1 MGKDRRRERV
11 ARSVGLALTAGMVS
25 IIPTAFGAPIQDT
38 SVATTAAIAQGASA
52 VPGAGI
58 DTKITSTV
66 QNNVI
71 GWKDFSVKK
80 DEKVEFD
87 GKNYLNL
94 VTGANTSEING
105 IVKGGGDVYV
115 VNPNGIIF
123 GKDAQVNVGNLYAST
138 RYVDRAAAEM
148 ARAAGDIHSVLAT
161 TSAGVAADVV
171 NLGKISA
178 TKVEVEGANIRF
190 VSDNVSATGANV
202 TLKADGANGGYI
214 HVGNVNY
221 TGTSTDAPGY
231 TAGSATSGTVP
242 AIETYKTIR
251 KANWG
256 DIQNGLS
263 ANYMLTEDIDA
274 SSGFAPVTGMFTGK
288 FDGLFHTIKNMHV
301 TAGGGLFKE
310 TSNAKI
316 ENIGVS
322 NSTIAGG
329 SPAAPAGA
337 IVGHAKDT
345 TLRHVHSEH
354 TTATGNTFF
363 AAALVGRTEGTN
375 RIAYSYADNADL
387 STAGTMIG
395 TINGGTTYVDH
406 SYIVGDFGNPGPAS
420 TTLWGFARGI
430 SGATTKLYVQNS
442 YFDASVATNR
452 TIALASGA
460 SGNLVPGDTILIGEF
475 GATASAS
482 TYTQGAIPPGG
493 APGSPSIERE
503 DIHRISLYDSAD
515 PAKFGWGDDIGNT
528 GGVHID
534 TATGKVTR
542 PSWRIYEGRALPI
555 LTSMTRGIKTVDY
568 RYAYYKKGTGGTY
581 TEQDTAAT
589 RYNGGKNG
597 GRDIPASGTNPADG
611 LLYNARFLKIVDE
624 DGKELQD
631 TTSTAGG
638 VAADGNIAQNKAIA
652 FSGDRGTHIFYG
664 QDEGKYGQL
673 HATYDGAQQS
683 RALLWS
689 DQAGYDLVGGN
700 ISIAPR
706 TVSVPQKDL
715 KEVVFKKE
723 YDGTA
728 NVDASKI
735 AALYEGTSTNV
746 HGILDED
753 KAAGLVVNTS
763 GITGKYVNPD
773 TTKAQSAAEDWDRP
787 TSYTNADDKQDV
799 GAKKYV
805 HLGGTLTLT
814 SNGSAYTGHDYVIN
828 PADAAIDTFSKGL
841 IYQRTLALSTLPAAS
856 QKIYDGT
863 ADVMT
868 AGNGLSTDTARN
880 FTTADFSMDRTNV
893 HGADDVVLSVSG
905 KAKYVDKQ
913 TDGTYQETKK
923 VGTHDIAYTGIKLT
937 GATAGNYTLVYGSEA
952 IYSKKG
958 RLTKDS
964 NWNAAVAPVPSDAST
979 GGTGVL
985 HQAGGKI
992 TPRTISR
999 TDYAWYKNVSG
1010 ILTEQD
1016 ATRQYNGHTSY
1027 TDPVGPTDGR
1037 TVRLSST
1044 ATPTAL
1050 GLVGTDDIQFTAT
1063 AADFTTAQ
1071 GTGSPLTKNVYNAAL
1086 GATDGAQAVRYKV
1099 TVTGSDAENYAFL
1112 DAPTVALKTDGT
1124 QYDVYGKGTIT
1135 PRELK
1140 VKAGAAKAVK
1150 PYDGDAKVKRG
1161 GTGTENLEFGTDD
1174 YIVYDDP
1181 AKTEAENERYH
1192 LVAGDTDKIAYTGIY
1207 KQTGT
1212 EAAKDVNW
1220 DAANHVVLDKDVTYT
1235 VTVKNGASPSANYTF
1250 VGAASAAP
1258 NQVSLDAG
1266 KGGRIEQREL
1276 TGFRMGDVEKFYD
1289 TTAEL
1294 NGGTDN
1300 IVSGKNTN
1308 TVDRALKDATATGLV
1323 GTDKIWDVF
1332 DASKIQGAYGRTAAG
1347 TFTENEHVNRDAA
1360 QNVIKTAVRYAGT
1373 NGAASLADAMKDHN
1387 YTLAAGTLQGDGSFV
1402 QEKGGKIK
1410 PVTLQHVTV
1419 TADHAEKVYDGN
1431 QNVIAP
1437 AGHESEGAA
1446 YFLTHHTGT
1455 DAGKLHAM
1463 TGTSNGHTVH
1473 VDYHVVSGAYAS
1485 KDSHNGAL
1493 QNVTYKLKAVEK
1505 GDYTLD
1511 ASLKD
1516 ASGNYSYTAVNGGT
1530 ITPKTVYA
1538 SAKRDPLTKVY
1549 DAKRAAGVAG
1559 DAAVTLEG
1567 LIDGTNE
1574 STAAYYDKNVGTGK
1588 TVTYE
1593 VKLDP
1598 ATQAL
1603 GNYYIV
1609 DRSYTGNDPANH
1621 RITQLQTMDNAITP
1635 ASLTVTFGTPTK
1647 EYDGNTNIQNPAQIN
1662 AQITGLLTGDS
1673 GVQDQVTL
1681 NPALLSQAKYND
1693 ANVGMGKPIDYTLE
1707 LQGTDA
1713 GNYRLASATQKEN
1726 PTTHAQEWHQT
1737 GYGVITKKQVA
1748 PGGNPFSVTLA
1759 PITKAYDGT
1768 DAVAYDHTG
1777 WQYGQGGAGAKK
1789 TAGDYVN
1796 AFTLAGIPLQA
1807 ANGDYS
1813 ITSAKYDSPNVG
1825 ASSAEYTFKISDT
1838 IAKNYD
1844 FSALSPG
1851 VFDNGVYHYTASG
1864 ASITP
1869 QRVVMT
1875 LTAPETTK
1883 VYNGLRDVVTNAQTN
1898 VTGTP
1903 VDLTPLVAVSK
1914 ADQKHD
1920 LALTANDLSAQY
1932 ASKDVQFDG
1941 AGNVVAQNVT
1951 YKVNLQTNPQNYELY
1966 VDATAAT
1973 SGAGGTIGAIDL
1985 IGKGKIL
1992 QKEIRTI
1999 TFGDEVEKTYD
2010 GTARV
2015 TENASGTEPK
2025 DTMNQAASTA
2035 QSADFVNG
2043 ETFGQIFDA
2052 TKLKGYYGTGT
2063 NAASFQKDA
2072 NVLREGGAVSKKTM
2086 QYMGRTAS
2094 GADADIATAI
2104 TNRNY
2109 KMADGVTSIV
2119 QEKAG
2124 KIKPKQMNF
2133 DDAVKVDFGAIQKV
2147 YDGSTDVSYNH
2158 SAWNRQ
2164 DTGRMDAKD
2173 YIHSVRIGPS
2183 AASMTTLDPEEYAAK
2198 AAYDSADAGVRT
2210 AHYTIT
2216 LAPAAAQ
2223 MFNNYELTTAPSSG
2237 VSYDPAAHA
2246 IKMAH
2251 AGQITPQEV
2260 VAKAERAATKVYD
2273 GTTNLVKGS
2282 TQAAPAG
2289 TGAIQPLADGYVAL
2303 RRADG
2308 RTRNPDGSSVWGTAS
2323 PTVTGHY
2330 DTKDVVLNPDGTVGE
2345 KTVSYTASAGSN
2357 YKLIDAADPS
2367 NAAIGTLSFT
2377 GKGRIE
2383 QKEIR
2388 TIRFGD
2394 EVEKVYDG
2402 TAVVTENASGA
2413 DPKDT
2418 MNQAASAAQSA
2429 DFVNGE
2435 TFGQIFD
2442 ATKLKGY
2449 YGTGT
2454 NAASFQKD
2462 ANVLREGGAVSKKT
2476 MQYMGRTAS
2485 GADADIATAI
2495 TNRNYKMA
2503 DGVTSIVQQQAGKI
2517 KPKQVNI
2524 ADVIDVDFGTL
2535 EKVYDGK
2542 TDVGYDTRAWNRQNT
2557 GRKTA
2562 KDFINAVNIGPAASS
2577 RTALAAGDYQAAANY
2592 DSADVGAHTAAYTIT
2607 LSEHAAKLFDNYD
2620 PTGTT
2625 GANLAY
2631 DPATRAITVSH
2642 AGQITPQEVVA
2653 KAERAATKVYDGT
2666 TNLVK
2671 GSTQAAPAGT
2681 GAIQPLADG
2690 YVALRRADG
2699 RTRNPDGSSVW
2710 GTASPTVTGH
2720 YDTKD
2725 VVLNP
2730 DGTVGEKTVSYTAS
2744 AGSNYKLIDA
2754 ADPSNTAIGTLSFTG
2769 KGRIE
2774 QKQIEVKFGRMEKEY
2789 DGSADATPAN
2799 LSDAIPTTPPIG
2811 AVNGDAFDDIFD
2823 RSRIKGYYGD
2833 VYGNGTLVPDASVRR
2848 DANHHVIDKVT
2859 AFTDSATGNIADALK
2874 RNPNGVS
2881 NYALAGNPKAIAGVG
2896 KIAPHAIHTSD
2907 VRVHYDPI
2915 SRAYD
2920 GTRYGLTNTDFSENQ
2935 DAERGHLKLT
2945 TTINGASVDLQYDLG
2960 RATFDDANVGTN
2972 KTVTYHMNGL
2982 AEQDLGNYAVE
2993 SGFGA
2998 WLNNPANWQFP
3009 GNTITPRKIAHN
3021 EVAKLTKTYDGTNY
3035 VSPIDPA
3042 THAPIL
3048 DTATHLPLAIEPART
3063 KDGGDYETATQF
3075 RGILAGD
3082 AGMVRT
3088 VITNAAYDDSKAG
3101 SRTVNYTAEILG
3113 DTHGN
3118 YAFADAAA
3126 TTPHTISYQG
3136 AGEIQK
3142 RKLTIRGN
3150 VLGLD
3155 RAYDQ
3160 TEHVDAAGRTRIED
3174 VLDDPANWSG
3184 LVTVNGATDDVRL
3197 KTDPSTGD
3205 ASFDA
3210 YYVRAN
3216 DRTPDRHVRRDADGT
3231 VQEKDI
3237 VVDNIQV
3244 EGNDAGNYELSSEI
3258 RASGKITPKVLTS
3271 AVTDPAEKVYD
3282 GTSALRNPQA
3292 KIHVEGAVMMPTG
3305 RPEDVGLQ
3313 VEGTFAHADASGQ
3326 ITNADAKNV
3335 DDANRALYHISIANG
3350 DYALDPSYAMQED
3363 LSGAGRITPYTL
3375 KATARTATKT
3385 YDGDT
3390 ALRAD
3395 GDGAVLPQDGAG
3407 YYLDVDKPAFDD
3419 AALGVTATSAGYG
3432 NKDAGSYAILYENL
3446 ALTNNA
3452 HGNYALEADPATG
3465 LPKAV
3470 QGKGVIEKRKLS
3482 LTDADPVSKVY
3493 DGTDTLLS
3501 YDRNTNRNETV
3512 TAKDKFHIRGLRN
3525 VVPGE
3530 ENDVFED
3537 IAITGKFASRHAGNQ
3552 GVQYDLHL
3560 AARSAKN
3567 YDLPET
3573 YTGAGTITPRTIGV
3587 QADPTKTPQK
3597 VYDAGRDLPDAQAY
3611 LVAANGADPINKILA
3626 GDRVGVASAKGTFR
3640 DPNVAGTPGANRV
3653 DYTHIAL
3660 DNPDYQLAN
3669 DALPDQPGT
3678 ITRRP
3683 LRVKAKPQIRV
3694 LGEDLT
3700 GFAPGTVSGW
3710 ATPAD
3715 KEALEGAFEWGPAPG
3730 AKQPV
3735 VPGLYGLYGTYHGQ
3749 LEGDFDRNYTFDQ
3762 EPANRTALMIG
3773 PNRAYYAATADGL
3786 LRPDRTVYTQASKDR
3801 TSDYARVPKY
3811 DVGYTAGGAG
3821 NGRTTEPIARDTT
3834 VEHERGEQ
3842 HPIFAR
3848 KAAFGIEGEDAVN
3861 LDGGDRA
3868 TRDQA
3873 EASLAR

>member
-1 MGKDRRRERV
+1 MCDGKGRLPLKPIVVCLVVCLNDIDKNSISLYNDSLGKLSRFLGDCNTPQMGEVTMGKDRRRERV
-11 ARSVGLALTAGMVS
+11 ARSVGLALTAGMFS
-25 IIPTAFGAPIQDT
+25 IVPTAFGAPIQDT

-52 VPGAGI
+52 ATGAGI

-105 IVKGGGDVYV
+105 IVTGGGDVYV

-138 RYVDRAAAEM
+138 RYVDRAAAET

-214 HVGNVNY
+214 HVGNAAAASPSY
-221 TGTSTDAPGY
+221 TMQNLDGSTA
-231 TAGSATSGTVP
+231 ATSVTDNYQTVDGSNWTTKF
-242 AIETYKTIR
+242 A
-251 KANWG
+251 ANSSG
-256 DIQNGLS
+256 NF
-263 ANYMLTEDIDA
+263 MLVEDIDA
-274 SSGFAPVTGMFTGK
+274 TTATGFAPVASFSGK
-288 FDGLFHTIKNMHV
+288 FDGMFHKVRNM
-301 TAGGGLFKE
+301 TSTTGGGLFR
-310 TSNAKI
+310 TTANATI
-316 ENIGVS
+316 QNVGIVDATITGVS
-322 NSTIAGG
+322 AASPGG
-329 SPAAPAGA
+329 ALIGHATGVTTVDHVYSDGTTSVSGDQARAGA
-337 IVGHAKDT
+337 LIGSAGA
-345 TLRHVHSEH
+345 S
-354 TTATGNTFF
+354 
-363 AAALVGRTEGTN
+363 TN
-375 RIAYSYADNADL
+375 DKTNISYSYTTCANEAA
-387 STAGTMIG
+387 SKAMIG
-395 TINGGTTYVDH
+395 NLMGKGLVDH
-406 SYIVGDFGNPGPAS
+406 SYVIANYPAGS
-420 TTLWGFARGI
+420 TVNYGFARAVLG
-430 SGATTKLYVQNS
+430 SGAELKVQNS
-442 YFDASVATNR
+442 YFSTPLSTADSTM
-452 TIALASGA
+452 S
-460 SGNLVPGDTILIGEF
+460 
-475 GATASAS
+475 GATAPTPPVVDSIIIRKYAAAKLYNHAGAATDIPTVTQDDVQSIRMYNTLQS
-482 TYTQGAIPPGG
+482 TVPGVSNIG
-493 APGSPSIERE
+493 WLG
-503 DIHRISLYDSAD
+503 DISD
-515 PAKFGWGDDIGNT
+515 T

-597 GRDIPASGTNPADG
+597 GKDIPASGTNPADG

-631 TTSTAGG
+631 ATSTAGG

-763 GITGKYVNPD
+763 GIAGKYVNPD

-828 PADAAIDTFSKGL
+828 PADAAIDTFAKGL

-868 AGNGLSTDTARN
+868 AGNGFSTDTARN

-893 HGADDVVLSVSG
+893 HGADDVALSVSG

-923 VGTHDIAYTGIKLT
+923 VGTHDIEYTGIKLT
-937 GATAGNYTLVYGSEA
+937 GVTAGNYTLVYGSEA

-1010 ILTEQD
+1010 VLTEQD

-1050 GLVGTDDIQFTAT
+1050 GLVGTDDIQFTAA

-1174 YIVYDDP
+1174 YIVYDDDP

-1258 NQVSLDAG
+1258 NQVSLDVA

-1373 NGAASLADAMKDHN
+1373 NGAASLADAMTDHN
-1387 YTLAAGTLQGDGSFV
+1387 YTLAAGTLQDDGSFV

-1419 TADHAEKVYDGN
+1419 TADRATKVYDGN

-1463 TGTSNGHTVH
+1463 TGTSNGHTVL
-1473 VDYHVVSGAYAS
+1473 VDYRVVSGAYAS

-1493 QNVTYKLKAVEK
+1493 QNVTYKLKAIED

-1538 SAKRDPLTKVY
+1538 SARRDPLTKVY

-1567 LIDGTNE
+1567 LIDGTNA
-1574 STAAYYDKNVGTGK
+1574 STAAYDDKNVGTGK

-1662 AQITGLLTGDS
+1662 AQITGLLTDDS

-1693 ANVGMGKPIDYTLE
+1693 ANVGTGKPIDYTLE
-1707 LQGTDA
+1707 LQGADA
-1713 GNYRLASATQKEN
+1713 GNYTIQTATQKEN

-1737 GYGVITKKQVA
+1737 GYGVITKKRVA

-1759 PITKAYDGT
+1759 PITKVYDGT

-1875 LTAPETTK
+1875 LTALETTK

-1920 LALTANDLSAQY
+1920 LALTAGDLSAQY

-1941 AGNVVAQNVT
+1941 AGNVALQNVT

-2025 DTMNQAASTA
+2025 DTISQAASTA

-2063 NAASFQKDA
+2063 NAANFQQDA

-2086 QYMGRTAS
+2086 QYMGMAA

-2183 AASMTTLDPEEYAAK
+2183 AASMTTLEPDKYAAK
-2198 AAYDSADAGVRT
+2198 AAYDSADAGART

-2216 LAPAAAQ
+2216 IAPAAAQ

-2237 VSYDPAAHA
+2237 VSYDPATHA

-2345 KTVSYTASAGSN
+2345 KTVSYTASAGNN
-2357 YKLIDAADPS
+2357 YKLIDAAS
-2367 NAAIGTLSFT
+2367 
-2377 GKGRIE
+2377 
-2383 QKEIR
+2383 
-2388 TIRFGD
+2388 
-2394 EVEKVYDG
+2394 
-2402 TAVVTENASGA
+2402 
-2413 DPKDT
+2413 
-2418 MNQAASAAQSA
+2418 
-2429 DFVNGE
+2429 
-2435 TFGQIFD
+2435 
-2442 ATKLKGY
+2442 
-2449 YGTGT
+2449 
-2454 NAASFQKD
+2454 
-2462 ANVLREGGAVSKKT
+2462 
-2476 MQYMGRTAS
+2476 
-2485 GADADIATAI
+2485 
-2495 TNRNYKMA
+2495 
-2503 DGVTSIVQQQAGKI
+2503 
-2517 KPKQVNI
+2517 
-2524 ADVIDVDFGTL
+2524 
-2535 EKVYDGK
+2535 
-2542 TDVGYDTRAWNRQNT
+2542 
-2557 GRKTA
+2557 
-2562 KDFINAVNIGPAASS
+2562 
-2577 RTALAAGDYQAAANY
+2577 
-2592 DSADVGAHTAAYTIT
+2592 
-2607 LSEHAAKLFDNYD
+2607 
-2620 PTGTT
+2620 
-2625 GANLAY
+2625 
-2631 DPATRAITVSH
+2631 
-2642 AGQITPQEVVA
+2642 
-2653 KAERAATKVYDGT
+2653 
-2666 TNLVK
+2666 
-2671 GSTQAAPAGT
+2671 
-2681 GAIQPLADG
+2681 
-2690 YVALRRADG
+2690 
-2699 RTRNPDGSSVW
+2699 
-2710 GTASPTVTGH
+2710 
-2720 YDTKD
+2720 
-2725 VVLNP
+2725 
-2730 DGTVGEKTVSYTAS
+2730 
-2744 AGSNYKLIDA
+2744 
-2754 ADPSNTAIGTLSFTG
+2754 PSNTAIGTLSFTG

-2833 VYGNGTLVPDASVRR
+2833 VYENGTLVPDASVRR

-2859 AFTDSATGNIADALK
+2859 AFTDSATDNIADALK

-2920 GTRYGLTNTDFSENQ
+2920 GTRYGITNSDFSENQ

-2960 RATFDDANVGTN
+2960 QATFDDANVGTN

-2998 WLNNPANWQFP
+2998 WLNNPANWQFA
-3009 GNTITPRKIAHN
+3009 GNTITPRKIAH
-3021 EVAKLTKTYDGTNY
+3021 LTKTYDGTNY

-3075 RGILAGD
+3075 SGILAGD

-3231 VQEKDI
+3231 VQEKNI

-3326 ITNADAKNV
+3326 ITNADARNV

-3452 HGNYALEADPATG
+3452 HGNYALEADLATG

-3482 LTDADPVSKVY
+3482 LTDVDPVSKVY

-3811 DVGYTAGGAG
+3811 DVSYTAGGAG

-3848 KAAFGIEGEDAVN
+3848 KTAFGIEGEDAVN

>member
-354 TTATGNTFF
+354 TTVTGNTFF

-1174 YIVYDDP
+1174 YIVYDDDP

-2025 DTMNQAASTA
+2025 DTMNQAASAA

-2063 NAASFQKDA
+2063 NAANFQQDA

-2246 IKMAH
+2246 IKMA
-2251 AGQITPQEV
+2251 
-2260 VAKAERAATKVYD
+2260 
-2273 GTTNLVKGS
+2273 
-2282 TQAAPAG
+2282 
-2289 TGAIQPLADGYVAL
+2289 
-2303 RRADG
+2303 
-2308 RTRNPDGSSVWGTAS
+2308 
-2323 PTVTGHY
+2323 
-2330 DTKDVVLNPDGTVGE
+2330 
-2345 KTVSYTASAGSN
+2345 
-2357 YKLIDAADPS
+2357 
-2367 NAAIGTLSFT
+2367 
-2377 GKGRIE
+2377 
-2383 QKEIR
+2383 
-2388 TIRFGD
+2388 
-2394 EVEKVYDG
+2394 
-2402 TAVVTENASGA
+2402 
-2413 DPKDT
+2413 
-2418 MNQAASAAQSA
+2418 
-2429 DFVNGE
+2429 
-2435 TFGQIFD
+2435 
-2442 ATKLKGY
+2442 
-2449 YGTGT
+2449 
-2454 NAASFQKD
+2454 
-2462 ANVLREGGAVSKKT
+2462 
-2476 MQYMGRTAS
+2476 
-2485 GADADIATAI
+2485 
-2495 TNRNYKMA
+2495 
-2503 DGVTSIVQQQAGKI
+2503 
-2517 KPKQVNI
+2517 
-2524 ADVIDVDFGTL
+2524 
-2535 EKVYDGK
+2535 
-2542 TDVGYDTRAWNRQNT
+2542 
-2557 GRKTA
+2557 
-2562 KDFINAVNIGPAASS
+2562 
-2577 RTALAAGDYQAAANY
+2577 
-2592 DSADVGAHTAAYTIT
+2592 
-2607 LSEHAAKLFDNYD
+2607 
-2620 PTGTT
+2620 
-2625 GANLAY
+2625 
-2631 DPATRAITVSH
+2631 H

-3660 DNPDYQLAN
+3660 DNPDYQLAH

>member
-11 ARSVGLALTAGMVS
+11 ARSVGLALTAGMFS
-25 IIPTAFGAPIQDT
+25 IVPTAFGAPIQDT
-38 SVATTAAIAQGASA
+38 SVATTAAVAQGASA
-52 VPGAGI
+52 APGAGI
-58 DTKITSTV
+58 DTTITSTV

-80 DEKVEFD
+80 DETVAFD
-87 GKNYLNL
+87 NKNYMNI

-105 IVKGGGDVYV
+105 IVTGGGDVYV

-138 RYVDRAAAEM
+138 RYVDPAAAE
-148 ARAAGDIHSVLAT
+148 AAGAAGNLQSVLAMP
-161 TSAGVAADVV
+161 SAGVAADVV
-171 NLGKISA
+171 NLGSITA

-190 VSDNVSATGANV
+190 VSDHVSATGANV

-214 HVGNVNY
+214 HVGNAAAASPSY
-221 TGTSTDAPGY
+221 TMQNLDGSTA
-231 TAGSATSGTVP
+231 AATSVTDNYQTVDGSNWTTKF
-242 AIETYKTIR
+242 A
-251 KANWG
+251 ANSSG
-256 DIQNGLS
+256 NF
-263 ANYMLTEDIDA
+263 MLVDDIDA
-274 SSGFAPVTGMFTGK
+274 TTATGFAPVASFSGK
-288 FDGLFHTIKNMHV
+288 FDGMFHKVRNM
-301 TAGGGLFKE
+301 TSTTGGGLFR
-310 TSNAKI
+310 TTANATI
-316 ENIGVS
+316 QNVGIVDATITGVS
-322 NSTIAGG
+322 AASPGG
-329 SPAAPAGA
+329 ALIGKATGVTTVDHVYSDGTTSVSGDQAHAGA
-337 IVGHAKDT
+337 LIG
-345 TLRHVHSEH
+345 
-354 TTATGNTFF
+354 
-363 AAALVGRTEGTN
+363 
-375 RIAYSYADNADL
+375 
-387 STAGTMIG
+387 TAGTSMSDKTNISYSYTTRANEAASKAMIG
-395 TINGGTTYVDH
+395 NLTGEGAVDH
-406 SYIVGDFGNPGPAS
+406 SYVIANYPAGS
-420 TTLWGFARGI
+420 TTNYGFLHYVAVPN
-430 SGATTKLYVQNS
+430 SKFNVQNS
-442 YFDASVATNR
+442 YFSTPLSTADSTM
-452 TIALASGA
+452 S
-460 SGNLVPGDTILIGEF
+460 
-475 GATASAS
+475 GATAPTPPVVDSIIIRKYAAAKLYNHAGAATDIPTVTQDDVQSIRMYNTLQSDTPGAS
-482 TYTQGAIPPGG
+482 NIGWLG
-493 APGSPSIERE
+493 
-503 DIHRISLYDSAD
+503 DISD
-515 PAKFGWGDDIGNT
+515 T

-597 GRDIPASGTNPADG
+597 GKDIPASGTNPADG

-638 VAADGNIAQNKAIA
+638 VAADGNIAQNKAIT
-652 FSGDRGTHIFYG
+652 FSGDRETHIFYG

-787 TSYTNADDKQDV
+787 TSYTNADNNQDV

-828 PADAAIDTFSKGL
+828 PADAAIDTFAKGL

-1010 ILTEQD
+1010 VLTEQD

-1050 GLVGTDDIQFTAT
+1050 GLVGTDDIQFTAA

-1150 PYDGDAKVKRG
+1150 PYDGDAKVKHG
-1161 GTGTENLEFGTDD
+1161 GMGTENLEFGTDD
-1174 YIVYDDP
+1174 YIVYDDDP

-1220 DAANHVVLDKDVTYT
+1220 DAVNHVVLDKDVTYT

-1323 GTDKIWDVF
+1323 GTDKIRDVF

-1373 NGAASLADAMKDHN
+1373 NGAASLADAMTDHN
-1387 YTLAAGTLQGDGSFV
+1387 YTLAAGTLQDDGSFV

-1419 TADHAEKVYDGN
+1419 TADHATKVYDGN

-1473 VDYHVVSGAYAS
+1473 VGYRVVSGAYAS
-1485 KDSHNGAL
+1485 KDSHNGTL
-1493 QNVTYKLKAVEK
+1493 QNVTYKLKAVED
-1505 GDYTLD
+1505 GDYMLD

-1538 SAKRDPLTKVY
+1538 SARRDPLTKVY
-1549 DAKRAAGVAG
+1549 DAKRTAGVAG

-1567 LIDGTNE
+1567 LIDGTNA
-1574 STAAYYDKNVGTGK
+1574 STAAYDDKNVGTGK

-1621 RITQLQTMDNAITP
+1621 PITQLQTMDNAITP
-1635 ASLTVTFGTPTK
+1635 ASLTVAFGTPTK

-1737 GYGVITKKQVA
+1737 GYGVITKKRVA

-1844 FSALSPG
+1844 FSALSPD

-1920 LALTANDLSAQY
+1920 LALTAGDLSAQY

-1973 SGAGGTIGAIDL
+1973 SGAGGTIGAVDL

-2015 TENASGTEPK
+2015 TENASGTDPK
-2025 DTMNQAASTA
+2025 DTISQAASTA

-2063 NAASFQKDA
+2063 NAANFQQDA
-2072 NVLREGGAVSKKTM
+2072 NVLREGGAVLKKTM
-2086 QYMGRTAS
+2086 QYMGRTAA

-2104 TNRNY
+2104 TNTNY

-2133 DDAVKVDFGAIQKV
+2133 DDAVKVDFAAIQKV

-2183 AASMTTLDPEEYAAK
+2183 AASMTTLDPDKYAAK

-2273 GTTNLVKGS
+2273 GTTNLV
-2282 TQAAPAG
+2282 
-2289 TGAIQPLADGYVAL
+2289 
-2303 RRADG
+2303 
-2308 RTRNPDGSSVWGTAS
+2308 
-2323 PTVTGHY
+2323 
-2330 DTKDVVLNPDGTVGE
+2330 
-2345 KTVSYTASAGSN
+2345 
-2357 YKLIDAADPS
+2357 
-2367 NAAIGTLSFT
+2367 
-2377 GKGRIE
+2377 
-2383 QKEIR
+2383 
-2388 TIRFGD
+2388 
-2394 EVEKVYDG
+2394 
-2402 TAVVTENASGA
+2402 
-2413 DPKDT
+2413 
-2418 MNQAASAAQSA
+2418 
-2429 DFVNGE
+2429 
-2435 TFGQIFD
+2435 
-2442 ATKLKGY
+2442 
-2449 YGTGT
+2449 
-2454 NAASFQKD
+2454 
-2462 ANVLREGGAVSKKT
+2462 
-2476 MQYMGRTAS
+2476 
-2485 GADADIATAI
+2485 
-2495 TNRNYKMA
+2495 
-2503 DGVTSIVQQQAGKI
+2503 
-2517 KPKQVNI
+2517 
-2524 ADVIDVDFGTL
+2524 
-2535 EKVYDGK
+2535 
-2542 TDVGYDTRAWNRQNT
+2542 
-2557 GRKTA
+2557 
-2562 KDFINAVNIGPAASS
+2562 
-2577 RTALAAGDYQAAANY
+2577 
-2592 DSADVGAHTAAYTIT
+2592 
-2607 LSEHAAKLFDNYD
+2607 
-2620 PTGTT
+2620 
-2625 GANLAY
+2625 
-2631 DPATRAITVSH
+2631 
-2642 AGQITPQEVVA
+2642 
-2653 KAERAATKVYDGT
+2653 
-2666 TNLVK
+2666 
-2671 GSTQAAPAGT
+2671 
-2681 GAIQPLADG
+2681 
-2690 YVALRRADG
+2690 
-2699 RTRNPDGSSVW
+2699 
-2710 GTASPTVTGH
+2710 
-2720 YDTKD
+2720 
-2725 VVLNP
+2725 
-2730 DGTVGEKTVSYTAS
+2730 
-2744 AGSNYKLIDA
+2744 
-2754 ADPSNTAIGTLSFTG
+2754 
-2769 KGRIE
+2769 
-2774 QKQIEVKFGRMEKEY
+2774 
-2789 DGSADATPAN
+2789 
-2799 LSDAIPTTPPIG
+2799 
-2811 AVNGDAFDDIFD
+2811 
-2823 RSRIKGYYGD
+2823 
-2833 VYGNGTLVPDASVRR
+2833 
-2848 DANHHVIDKVT
+2848 
-2859 AFTDSATGNIADALK
+2859 
-2874 RNPNGVS
+2874 
-2881 NYALAGNPKAIAGVG
+2881 
-2896 KIAPHAIHTSD
+2896 
-2907 VRVHYDPI
+2907 
-2915 SRAYD
+2915 
-2920 GTRYGLTNTDFSENQ
+2920 
-2935 DAERGHLKLT
+2935 
-2945 TTINGASVDLQYDLG
+2945 
-2960 RATFDDANVGTN
+2960 
-2972 KTVTYHMNGL
+2972 
-2982 AEQDLGNYAVE
+2982 
-2993 SGFGA
+2993 
-2998 WLNNPANWQFP
+2998 
-3009 GNTITPRKIAHN
+3009 
-3021 EVAKLTKTYDGTNY
+3021 
-3035 VSPIDPA
+3035 
-3042 THAPIL
+3042 
-3048 DTATHLPLAIEPART
+3048 
-3063 KDGGDYETATQF
+3063 
-3075 RGILAGD
+3075 
-3082 AGMVRT
+3082 
-3088 VITNAAYDDSKAG
+3088 
-3101 SRTVNYTAEILG
+3101 
-3113 DTHGN
+3113 
-3118 YAFADAAA
+3118 
-3126 TTPHTISYQG
+3126 
-3136 AGEIQK
+3136 
-3142 RKLTIRGN
+3142 
-3150 VLGLD
+3150 
-3155 RAYDQ
+3155 
-3160 TEHVDAAGRTRIED
+3160 
-3174 VLDDPANWSG
+3174 
-3184 LVTVNGATDDVRL
+3184 
-3197 KTDPSTGD
+3197 
-3205 ASFDA
+3205 
-3210 YYVRAN
+3210 
-3216 DRTPDRHVRRDADGT
+3216 
-3231 VQEKDI
+3231 
-3237 VVDNIQV
+3237 
-3244 EGNDAGNYELSSEI
+3244 
-3258 RASGKITPKVLTS
+3258 
-3271 AVTDPAEKVYD
+3271 
-3282 GTSALRNPQA
+3282 
-3292 KIHVEGAVMMPTG
+3292 
-3305 RPEDVGLQ
+3305 
-3313 VEGTFAHADASGQ
+3313 
-3326 ITNADAKNV
+3326 
-3335 DDANRALYHISIANG
+3335 
-3350 DYALDPSYAMQED
+3350 
-3363 LSGAGRITPYTL
+3363 
-3375 KATARTATKT
+3375 
-3385 YDGDT
+3385 
-3390 ALRAD
+3390 
-3395 GDGAVLPQDGAG
+3395 
-3407 YYLDVDKPAFDD
+3407 
-3419 AALGVTATSAGYG
+3419 
-3432 NKDAGSYAILYENL
+3432 
-3446 ALTNNA
+3446 
-3452 HGNYALEADPATG
+3452 
-3465 LPKAV
+3465 
-3470 QGKGVIEKRKLS
+3470 
-3482 LTDADPVSKVY
+3482 
-3493 DGTDTLLS
+3493 
-3501 YDRNTNRNETV
+3501 
-3512 TAKDKFHIRGLRN
+3512 
-3525 VVPGE
+3525 
-3530 ENDVFED
+3530 
-3537 IAITGKFASRHAGNQ
+3537 
-3552 GVQYDLHL
+3552 
-3560 AARSAKN
+3560 
-3567 YDLPET
+3567 
-3573 YTGAGTITPRTIGV
+3573 
-3587 QADPTKTPQK
+3587 
-3597 VYDAGRDLPDAQAY
+3597 
-3611 LVAANGADPINKILA
+3611 
-3626 GDRVGVASAKGTFR
+3626 
-3640 DPNVAGTPGANRV
+3640 
-3653 DYTHIAL
+3653 
-3660 DNPDYQLAN
+3660 
-3669 DALPDQPGT
+3669 
-3678 ITRRP
+3678 
-3683 LRVKAKPQIRV
+3683 
-3694 LGEDLT
+3694 
-3700 GFAPGTVSGW
+3700 
-3710 ATPAD
+3710 
-3715 KEALEGAFEWGPAPG
+3715 
-3730 AKQPV
+3730 
-3735 VPGLYGLYGTYHGQ
+3735 
-3749 LEGDFDRNYTFDQ
+3749 
-3762 EPANRTALMIG
+3762 
-3773 PNRAYYAATADGL
+3773 
-3786 LRPDRTVYTQASKDR
+3786 
-3801 TSDYARVPKY
+3801 
-3811 DVGYTAGGAG
+3811 
-3821 NGRTTEPIARDTT
+3821 
-3834 VEHERGEQ
+3834 
-3842 HPIFAR
+3842 
-3848 KAAFGIEGEDAVN
+3848 
-3861 LDGGDRA
+3861 
-3868 TRDQA
+3868 
-3873 EASLAR
+3873 

>member
-11 ARSVGLALTAGMVS
+11 ARSVGLALTAGMFS
-25 IIPTAFGAPIQDT
+25 IVPTAFGAPIQDK
-38 SVATTAAIAQGASA
+38 SVATTAAITQGASA
-52 VPGAGI
+52 ATGAGI
-58 DTKITSTV
+58 DTTITSTV
-66 QNNVI
+66 QDNVI
-71 GWKDFSVKK
+71 GWEDFSVKK

-87 GKNYLNL
+87 GRNYLNL

-105 IVKGGGDVYV
+105 IVQGGGDVYV

-138 RYVDRAAAEM
+138 RYVDRAAAET

-161 TSAGVAADVV
+161 PSAGVAADVV

-190 VSDNVSATGANV
+190 VSDNVSVTGANV

-214 HVGNVNY
+214 HVGNATAASPSY
-221 TGTSTDAPGY
+221 TMQNLDGSTA
-231 TAGSATSGTVP
+231 ATSVTDNYQTVDGSNWTTKF
-242 AIETYKTIR
+242 A
-251 KANWG
+251 ANSSG
-256 DIQNGLS
+256 NF
-263 ANYMLTEDIDA
+263 MLVDDIDA
-274 SSGFAPVTGMFTGK
+274 TTATGFAPVASFSGK
-288 FDGLFHTIKNMHV
+288 FDGMFHKVRNM
-301 TAGGGLFKE
+301 TSTTGGGLFR
-310 TSNAKI
+310 TTANATI
-316 ENIGVS
+316 QNVGIVDATITGVS
-322 NSTIAGG
+322 AASPGG
-329 SPAAPAGA
+329 ALIGKATGVTTVDHVYSDGTTSVSGVQTHAGA
-337 IVGHAKDT
+337 LIG
-345 TLRHVHSEH
+345 
-354 TTATGNTFF
+354 
-363 AAALVGRTEGTN
+363 
-375 RIAYSYADNADL
+375 
-387 STAGTMIG
+387 TAGTSMSDKTNISYSYTTRANEAASKAMIG
-395 TINGGTTYVDH
+395 NLTGEGAVDH
-406 SYIVGDFGNPGPAS
+406 SYVIANYPAGS
-420 TTLWGFARGI
+420 TTNYGFLHYVAVPN
-430 SGATTKLYVQNS
+430 SKFNVQNS
-442 YFDASVATNR
+442 YFSTPLSTAGSTMSSASMPNPPVVDSIIIRKYAAAKLYNHAGAATDIPTVTQDDVQSIRMYN
-452 TIALASGA
+452 TPPSTVPGA
-460 SGNLVPGDTILIGEF
+460 SNIGWLGD
-475 GATASAS
+475 
-482 TYTQGAIPPGG
+482 
-493 APGSPSIERE
+493 
-503 DIHRISLYDSAD
+503 ISD
-515 PAKFGWGDDIGNT
+515 T

-568 RYAYYKKGTGGTY
+568 RYAYYKKGTGGAY

-638 VAADGNIAQNKAIA
+638 VASGGNIAQNKAIA

-828 PADAAIDTFSKGL
+828 PADAAIDTFAKGL

-880 FTTADFSMDRTNV
+880 FTTADFSMDQTNV
-893 HGADDVVLSVSG
+893 HGADDVALSVSG

-1010 ILTEQD
+1010 VLTEQD

-1050 GLVGTDDIQFTAT
+1050 GLVGTDDIQFTAA

-1112 DAPTVALKTDGT
+1112 DAPTVALKTGGT

-1174 YIVYDDP
+1174 YIAYDDDP

-1300 IVSGKNTN
+1300 LVSGKNTN
-1308 TVDRALKDATATGLV
+1308 TVDRALKDAAATGLV
-1323 GTDKIWDVF
+1323 GTDKIWHVF

-1373 NGAASLADAMKDHN
+1373 NGAASLADAMTDHN
-1387 YTLAAGTLQGDGSFV
+1387 YTLAAGTLQDDGSFV

-1473 VDYHVVSGAYAS
+1473 VGYRVVSGAYAS

-1493 QNVTYKLKAVEK
+1493 QNVTYKLKAVED

-1538 SAKRDPLTKVY
+1538 SARRDPLTKVY

-1567 LIDGTNE
+1567 LIDGTNA
-1574 STAAYYDKNVGTGK
+1574 STAAYDDKNVGTGK

-1609 DRSYTGNDPANH
+1609 DRSDTGNDPANH

-1693 ANVGMGKPIDYTLE
+1693 ANVGTGKPIDYTLE
-1707 LQGTDA
+1707 LQGADA

-1737 GYGVITKKQVA
+1737 GYGAITKKQVA

-1759 PITKAYDGT
+1759 PITKVYDGT

-1914 ADQKHD
+1914 ADGKTD
-1920 LALTANDLSAQY
+1920 LTLTANDLSAQY

-2015 TENASGTEPK
+2015 TENASGTDPK
-2025 DTMNQAASTA
+2025 DTISQAASTA

-2043 ETFGQIFDA
+2043 ETFGQIFDV

-2063 NAASFQKDA
+2063 NAASFQQDA

-2086 QYMGRTAS
+2086 QYMGRTAA

-2183 AASMTTLDPEEYAAK
+2183 AASMTTLEPDKYAAK

-2237 VSYDPAAHA
+2237 VSYDPATHA

-2357 YKLIDAADPS
+2357 YKLIDAAS
-2367 NAAIGTLSFT
+2367 
-2377 GKGRIE
+2377 
-2383 QKEIR
+2383 
-2388 TIRFGD
+2388 
-2394 EVEKVYDG
+2394 
-2402 TAVVTENASGA
+2402 
-2413 DPKDT
+2413 
-2418 MNQAASAAQSA
+2418 
-2429 DFVNGE
+2429 
-2435 TFGQIFD
+2435 
-2442 ATKLKGY
+2442 
-2449 YGTGT
+2449 
-2454 NAASFQKD
+2454 
-2462 ANVLREGGAVSKKT
+2462 
-2476 MQYMGRTAS
+2476 
-2485 GADADIATAI
+2485 
-2495 TNRNYKMA
+2495 
-2503 DGVTSIVQQQAGKI
+2503 
-2517 KPKQVNI
+2517 
-2524 ADVIDVDFGTL
+2524 
-2535 EKVYDGK
+2535 
-2542 TDVGYDTRAWNRQNT
+2542 
-2557 GRKTA
+2557 
-2562 KDFINAVNIGPAASS
+2562 
-2577 RTALAAGDYQAAANY
+2577 
-2592 DSADVGAHTAAYTIT
+2592 
-2607 LSEHAAKLFDNYD
+2607 
-2620 PTGTT
+2620 
-2625 GANLAY
+2625 
-2631 DPATRAITVSH
+2631 
-2642 AGQITPQEVVA
+2642 
-2653 KAERAATKVYDGT
+2653 
-2666 TNLVK
+2666 
-2671 GSTQAAPAGT
+2671 
-2681 GAIQPLADG
+2681 
-2690 YVALRRADG
+2690 
-2699 RTRNPDGSSVW
+2699 
-2710 GTASPTVTGH
+2710 
-2720 YDTKD
+2720 
-2725 VVLNP
+2725 
-2730 DGTVGEKTVSYTAS
+2730 
-2744 AGSNYKLIDA
+2744 
-2754 ADPSNTAIGTLSFTG
+2754 PSNTAIGTLSFTG

-2833 VYGNGTLVPDASVRR
+2833 VYENGTLVPDASVRR

-2859 AFTDSATGNIADALK
+2859 AFTDSATDNIADALK

-2920 GTRYGLTNTDFSENQ
+2920 GTRYGITNSDFSENQ

-2960 RATFDDANVGTN
+2960 QATFDDANVGTN

-2998 WLNNPANWQFP
+2998 WLNNPANWQFA

-3021 EVAKLTKTYDGTNY
+3021 DVAKLTKTYDGTNY

-3075 RGILAGD
+3075 SGILAGD

-3231 VQEKDI
+3231 VQEKNI

-3326 ITNADAKNV
+3326 ITNADARNV

-3452 HGNYALEADPATG
+3452 HGNYALEADLATG

-3482 LTDADPVSKVY
+3482 LTDVDPVSKVY

-3626 GDRVGVASAKGTFR
+3626 GDRVGVASTKGTFR

-3811 DVGYTAGGAG
+3811 DVSYTAGGAG

-3848 KAAFGIEGEDAVN
+3848 KTAFGIEGEDAVN